1 MKLTN
6 CVNFML
12 NVGFEDVD
20 TYYYFFWYCMYY
32 ITKSKRYSFILE
44 DREILYSSVIMKLLA
59 VWCMKEN
66 LYERGSL
73 IM

>member
-20 TYYYFFWYCMYY
+20 TYMT
-32 ITKSKRYSFILE
+32 ISFDIVC
-44 DREILYSSVIMKLLA
+44 II
-59 VWCMKEN
+59 
-66 LYERGSL
+66 
-73 IM
+73 